1 MNCNRCFSL
10 CKETEDKAREEEERA
25 AEEAWKAAEASWMAW
40 EEAWKAADVQIA
52 MFRRQYS
59 EHAMQMPDFIH
70 KGVICGKKGPLG
82 MECSRCGE
90 DSGGRY
96 L

>member
-1 MNCNRCFSL
+1 MEELLNCNRCFSL
-10 CKETEDKAREEEERA
+10 CKETEDKAREEEEASQA
-25 AEEAWKAAEASWMAW
+25 AEEAWKAA
-40 EEAWKAADVQIA
+40 DVHIA